1 VEWDGG
7 IKPAEPL
14 PTTIFQHWSS
24 NKIHSTV
31 YTSNV
36 STIAY
41 SHNVVGQLV
50 CEKPIGKI

>member
-1 VEWDGG
+1 MEWDGG

-41 SHNVVGQLV
+41 SHNVVGQIV